1 MEREARA
8 GVVETAPRW
17 MEGLCLRS
25 CGFSMLLTY
34 TESHGFAPFFGT
46 SMRAWVV
53 SNSSHHVPLDCIH
66 VKKNEEMRF
75 LMLNLTF
82 GVQLGLRRA
91 LQ

>member
-1 MEREARA
+1 MFAVVWLFDVA
-8 GVVETAPRW
+8 YLYGVK
-17 MEGLCLRS
+17 
-25 CGFSMLLTY
+25 
-34 TESHGFAPFFGT
+34 HGFTPFFGT

-66 VKKNEEMRF
+66 VKKNKEMRF

-91 LQ
+91 LQRVTP